1 MSTIEDLRDEITRE
15 ERVANLRPDG
25 TVTSEQIHR
34 RRLQMFLLA
43 LVVLVGLL
51 FTTVANDVWTSFR
64 DQSWIDPEVARLA
77 LIGFGVLSA
86 LYVYDKEQ
94 HLKRL
99 SRLGRDVQD
108 LDARLAAG
116 MLRSALIT
124 EATEAVHESL
134 DLDEVQQRVVEHS
147 CRLVGARAASLRL
160 TDEDGGLHL
169 VAAQVDVAGGET
181 PEGAEPDDD
190 LLEVVGTT
198 RSPALLNSGTVS
210 VLCVP
215 LVSQDHLLGLLTLSA
230 GASNRFGDD
239 DAALLGRFAVP
250 VANAIANAQRY
261 EAAVFLL
268 DLDLDLGSEGTPA
281 A

>member
-1 MSTIEDLRDEITRE
+1 
-15 ERVANLRPDG
+15 
-25 TVTSEQIHR
+25 
-34 RRLQMFLLA
+34 MFLLA

-51 FTTVANDVWTSFR
+51 FTTVANDVWTQFR
-64 DQSWIDPEVARLA
+64 DTSWIDPDVARLA
-77 LIGFGVLSA
+77 LIGFGICCA

-134 DLDEVQQRVVEHS
+134 DLDEVQQRVVEHA

-160 TDEDGGLHL
+160 SDEDGGLHL

-181 PEGAEPDDD
+181 AEGAEPDDD
-190 LLEVVGTT
+190 LLEVVGNT
-198 RSPALLNSGTVS
+198 RSTALLNSGTVS

-215 LVSQDHLLGLLTLSA
+215 LVCHDHLLGLLTLSA
-230 GASNRFGDD
+230 GAANRFDDD
-239 DAALLGRFAVP
+239 DASLLGRFAVP
-250 VANAIANAQRY
+250 VAHAIGNAQRY

-268 DLDLDLGSEGTPA
+268 DLDAGAEDTSA